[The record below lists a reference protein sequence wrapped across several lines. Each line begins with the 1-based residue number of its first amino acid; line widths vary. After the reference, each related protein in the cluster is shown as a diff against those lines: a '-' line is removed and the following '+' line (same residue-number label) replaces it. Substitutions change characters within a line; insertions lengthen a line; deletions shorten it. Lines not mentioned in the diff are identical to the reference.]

1 MSDRLLQPNHER
13 RLLTTFRHVDE
24 LVSQAVA
31 RLEPAS
37 SESPLSE
44 FVRDGQAAQYQAAA
58 AFLNGLR
65 ERMGRFLAGHQIPVP
80 KRNVSAL
87 WAAHTAC
94 QHARLSV
101 EELRAS
107 PMRGCGKLTPAAE
120 RELETLADGLSSV
133 LQRMSDLL
141 APPAPPAAANSN
153 PAPAPPPAGP
163 SG

>member
-37 SESPLSE
+37 SDSPLSE

-58 AFLNGLR
+58 FLNGLR
-65 ERMGRFLAGHQIPVP
+65 ERMGRFLADHQIPVP

-141 APPAPPAAANSN
+141 APPAPPAAANSS
-153 PAPAPPPAGP
+153 PTPAPPASGP
-163 SG
+163 SE

>member
-1 MSDRLLQPNHER
+1 MSDRLLPPNHER

-37 SESPLSE
+37 SDSPLSE

-58 AFLNGLR
+58 ECLDGLR

-80 KRNVSAL
+80 TRNVSAL

-94 QHARLSV
+94 LHARLSV
-101 EELRAS
+101 EELRPG

-120 RELETLADGLSSV
+120 RELEALADELSSL
-133 LQRMSDLL
+133 LQRMTDLL
-141 APPAPPAAANSN
+141 ALPAPPAAANTN
-153 PAPAPPPAGP
+153 PAPAPPASGP